1 MEKPLGSVVL
11 AIDKAVMVEAQ
22 REARSRILAVFGLLL
37 VAGIA
42 STILLTSF
50 LTRPVRELSA
60 GVAELKDGKSRRLLR
75 VYSQDE
81 LGRLTESF
89 NDMTALITAPKD
101 SLSRYAQDLEE
112 AYVSTVRVLAAAIS
126 PRDTFTLGRSEE
138 RRVGKEWRSR

>member
-1 MEKPLGSVVL
+1 M
-11 AIDKAVMVEAQ
+11 
-22 REARSRILAVFGLLL
+22 LL

-42 STILLTSF
+42 SSVLLTSF

-89 NDMTALITAPKD
+89 NDMTALITAQKD
-101 SLSRYAQDLEE
+101 SLSRYAQDLEG
-112 AYVSTVRVLAAAIS
+112 AYVSTVRVLAAAIDA
-126 PRDTFTLGRSEE
+126 RDTYTLGHSTRGPLPPLEP
-138 RRVGKEWRSR
+138 GPG